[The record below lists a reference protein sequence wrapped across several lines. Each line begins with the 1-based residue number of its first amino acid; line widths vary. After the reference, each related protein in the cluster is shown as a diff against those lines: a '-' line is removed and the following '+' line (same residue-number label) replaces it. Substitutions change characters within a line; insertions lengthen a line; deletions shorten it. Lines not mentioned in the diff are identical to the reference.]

1 MKINTSINDIKND
14 FASSILGTE
23 YNKINIIDE
32 GSNELLS
39 SISISYVRYFKEIF
53 MISEDMRN
61 IISYDNEYGN
71 MIFSLTSFVKNKGYG
86 LMAMKEA
93 IRVSDCNVIY
103 STVELKNIESINL
116 HFKIGF
122 KIVACDN
129 RIYLFK
135 YIKQ

>member
-1 MKINTSINDIKND
+1 MVI
-14 FASSILGTE
+14 
-23 YNKINIIDE
+23 
-32 GSNELLS
+32 
-39 SISISYVRYFKEIF
+39 
-53 MISEDMRN
+53 MPEDMGN
-61 IISYDNEYGN
+61 IVSYDNEYGN
-71 MIFSLTSFVKNKGYG
+71 IIFNLESYVKNKGYG

-93 IRVSDCNVIY
+93 IKFSDCNVIY

>member
-14 FASSILGTE
+14 FASSILGAE

-39 SISISYVRYFKEIF
+39 SISISYIRYFIG
-53 MISEDMRN
+53 MVIMPEDMGN
-61 IISYDNEYGN
+61 IVSYDNEYGN
-71 MIFSLTSFVKNKGYG
+71 MIFNLESYVKNKGYG